1 MHIIFGSIANWQ
13 VFLLKVLTYLKFK
26 VFYLY
31 IEAKSDVARNE
42 IAMKLKLNNI
52 FPLPI
57 EFEEK
62 ISPRAFSLVTSDTD
76 EVAYKK
82 NLKLIPD
89 KILKKYCHL
98 FYVHETKIKK
108 LRLLIQDFVSGQQR
122 RISGKLGVWSTA
134 YPLKKNNIYKF

>member
-52 FPLPI
+52 FQ
-57 EFEEK
+57 F
-62 ISPRAFSLVTSDTD
+62 
-76 EVAYKK
+76 
-82 NLKLIPD
+82 
-89 KILKKYCHL
+89 
-98 FYVHETKIKK
+98 
-108 LRLLIQDFVSGQQR
+108 LLEPV
-122 RISGKLGVWSTA
+122 
-134 YPLKKNNIYKF
+134 P